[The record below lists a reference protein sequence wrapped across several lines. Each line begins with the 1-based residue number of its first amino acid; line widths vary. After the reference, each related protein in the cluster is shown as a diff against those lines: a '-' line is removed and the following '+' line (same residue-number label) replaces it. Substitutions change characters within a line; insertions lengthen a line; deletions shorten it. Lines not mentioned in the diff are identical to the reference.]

1 MKDEILKRELWD
13 MTRNVTTALQAI
25 LGPVMEAHGLTAMQ
39 GRVLSAVKECD
50 DVNVGTISK
59 ILDVCGSNAS
69 NMCKKLEKD
78 GFIIRKRS
86 KEDERVVELLLT
98 EKGES
103 VLGRINN
110 ELKERYGAVLKD
122 MDDEKFDSII
132 KGITALNELLED
144 FEKSISNQE

>member
-86 KEDERVVELLLT
+86 KTDERVVELLLT
-98 EKGES
+98 EKGEI
-103 VLGRINN
+103 VLDKINT
-110 ELKERYGAVLKD
+110 ELRERYGAVLKG
-122 MDDEKFDSII
+122 MDDEKFDLII
-132 KGITALNELLED
+132 KGINALNELLKE
-144 FEKSISNQE
+144 FEKVYHE

>member
-39 GRVLSAVKECD
+39 GRVLSAVRECD

-78 GFIIRKRS
+78 GFIIRRRS
-86 KEDERVVELLLT
+86 KTDERVVELMLT

-103 VLGRINN
+103 VLDKINT
-110 ELKERYGAVLKD
+110 ELRERYGAVLRG

-132 KGITALNELLED
+132 KGITALNELLKE
-144 FEKSISNQE
+144 FEKVYHE

>member
-25 LGPVMEAHGLTAMQ
+25 LGPVMEANGLTAMQ
-39 GRVLSAVKECD
+39 GRVLSAVRECD

-69 NMCKKLEKD
+69 NMCKKMEKD

-86 KEDERVVELLLT
+86 KTDERVVELLLT

-103 VLGRINN
+103 VLDKINT
-110 ELKERYGAVLKD
+110 ELRERYGAVLKS

-132 KGITALNELLED
+132 KGINALNELLKE
-144 FEKSISNQE
+144 FEKVYHD

>member
-25 LGPVMEAHGLTAMQ
+25 LGPVMEANGLTAMQ
-39 GRVLSAVKECD
+39 GRVLSAVRECD

-69 NMCKKLEKD
+69 NMCKKMEKD

-86 KEDERVVELLLT
+86 KTDERVVELLLT

-103 VLGRINN
+103 VLDKINT
-110 ELKERYGAVLKD
+110 ELRERYGAVLKG
-122 MDDEKFDSII
+122 MDDEKFELII
-132 KGITALNELLED
+132 KGINALNELLKE
-144 FEKSISNQE
+144 FEKVYHE

>member
-50 DVNVGTISK
+50 DVNVGAISK

-86 KEDERVVELLLT
+86 KTDERVVELLLT

-103 VLGRINN
+103 VLDKINT
-110 ELKERYGAVLKD
+110 ELRERYGAVLKG
-122 MDDEKFDSII
+122 MDDEKFDLII
-132 KGITALNELLED
+132 KGINALNELLKE
-144 FEKSISNQE
+144 FEKVYHE

>member
-50 DVNVGTISK
+50 DVNVGAISK

-78 GFIIRKRS
+78 GFIMRKRS
-86 KEDERVVELLLT
+86 KTDERVVELLLT

-103 VLGRINN
+103 VLDKINT
-110 ELKERYGAVLKD
+110 ELRERYGAVLKG
-122 MDDEKFDSII
+122 MDDEKFELII
-132 KGITALNELLED
+132 KGINALNELLKE
-144 FEKSISNQE
+144 FEKVYHE